1 MVDCLKFGRN
11 PKKSTFIVQKSIGDA
26 EQQPAPGPLDWDDIR
41 YFVELARQGRLSAAA
56 RTLAVEHST
65 VSRRIGMLESR
76 LGLRLFDRLPKR
88 WILTAEGEQLLAYA
102 RRVEDEALSFARAG
116 MGAGT
121 LRGVVKV
128 SAPPALAALVLVPQL
143 AAMRSRWP
151 AITIEIIAEVRQAN
165 LYRREADLA
174 VRLSRPEEPGLAGR
188 PLAQSGYGLYAV
200 PGWFARP
207 ESEWEFIG
215 YGEAMKDTPQQTW
228 LDKFAT
234 GRPYAF
240 WSNDAQTML
249 AACRAGLG
257 VSLLP
262 HFLGRSGDLALH
274 PDHSQVLSRPIWLVV
289 HPDVRRSPRVT
300 LVAELLAE
308 LLEHAGPIL

>member
-1 MVDCLKFGRN
+1 M
-11 PKKSTFIVQKSIGDA
+11 VQKSIG
-26 EQQPAPGPLDWDDIR
+26 DWDDIR
-41 YFVELARQGRLSAAA
+41 YFVELARQGRLSATA
-56 RTLAVEHST
+56 RALAVEHST
-65 VSRRIGMLESR
+65 VSRRIGMLEAR

-88 WILTAEGEQLLAYA
+88 WILTAEGEQLLAHA

-121 LRGVVKV
+121 LRGVVRV
-128 SAPPALAALVLVPQL
+128 SAPPALAATLLIPRL
-143 AAMRSRWP
+143 AALRARWP
-151 AITIEIIAEVRQAN
+151 AITIEVIAEVRHAD

-174 VRLSRPEEPGLAGR
+174 LRLSRPEEPGLAGR
-188 PLAQSGYGLYAV
+188 PLAQMGYGLYAA
-200 PGWFARP
+200 PAWFARP
-207 ESEWEFIG
+207 EGEWEFVG
-215 YGEAMKDTPQQTW
+215 YGEAIKDTPQQLW
-228 LDKFAT
+228 LDRFAA

-240 WSNDAQTML
+240 WSNDAQAML

-262 HFLGRSGDLALH
+262 HFLGRGDGLAVH
-274 PDHSQVLSRPIWLVV
+274 PDHRQVLSRPVWLVV

-308 LLEHAGPIL
+308 LLEQAGPLLA

>member
-1 MVDCLKFGRN
+1 M
-11 PKKSTFIVQKSIGDA
+11 VQKFA
-26 EQQPAPGPLDWDDIR
+26 EDQPASAPGALDWDDIR

-56 RTLAVEHST
+56 RALAVEHST
-65 VSRRIGMLESR
+65 VSRRIGMLEGR

-88 WILTAEGEQLLAYA
+88 WILTPEGEQLLAHA
-102 RRVEDEALSFARAG
+102 QRVEDEALAFARAG
-116 MGAGT
+116 MGAGS

-128 SAPPALAALVLVPQL
+128 SAPPALASTLLVPAL
-143 AAMRSRWP
+143 ARMRVRWP

-174 VRLSRPEEPGLAGR
+174 LRLSRPEEPGLAGR
-188 PLAQSGYGLYAV
+188 PLAQMGYGLYAA

-207 ESEWEFIG
+207 EQEWEFIG
-215 YGEAMKDTPQQTW
+215 YGESMKDTLQQQW
-228 LDKFAT
+228 LDKFSA

-240 WSNDAQTML
+240 WSNDAQSMRS
-249 AACRAGLG
+249 ACRAGLG

-262 HFLGRSGDLALH
+262 HFLGRGDELLAVH
-274 PDHSQVLSRPIWLVV
+274 PEYSQVLSRPIWLVV

-308 LLEHAGPIL
+308 LLGEAGALLA

>member
-1 MVDCLKFGRN
+1 
-11 PKKSTFIVQKSIGDA
+11 VQKFADSL
-26 EQQPAPGPLDWDDIR
+26 ETSTPGPLDWDDIR
-41 YFVELARQGRLSAAA
+41 YFVELARQGGLSAAA
-56 RTLAVEHST
+56 RALGVEHST
-65 VSRRIGMLESR
+65 VSRRIGMLEAR

-88 WILTAEGEQLLAYA
+88 WILTAEGEHLLAYA

-116 MGAGT
+116 TGAGT

-128 SAPPALAALVLVPQL
+128 SAPPALASTLLVPRL
-143 AAMRSRWP
+143 AALRSRWP
-151 AITIEIIAEVRQAN
+151 AIMIEIVAEVRQAN

-174 VRLSRPEEPGLAGR
+174 LRLSRPEEPGLAGR
-188 PLAQSGYGLYAV
+188 PLAQMGYGLYAT
-200 PGWFARP
+200 PDWFARP
-207 ESEWEFIG
+207 QAEWEFVG
-215 YGEAMKDTPQQTW
+215 HGEAMKASPQQKW
-228 LDKFAT
+228 LDRFGA

-240 WSNDAQTML
+240 RANDAHSML

-262 HFLGRSGDLALH
+262 HFLGRSDSLLAVH
-274 PDHSQVLSRPIWLVV
+274 PDHAEVLSRPIWLVV

-308 LLEHAGPIL
+308 LLAQAGPVLA